1 MRAGIALAPRTAAEA
16 AFAFLEDADDVV
28 VLAVEPGWA
37 GQPFQP
43 GAVAKIEA
51 LRSEIDR
58 RGLDVEV
65 HVDGGV
71 NLETVAR
78 CVQAGAD
85 VLVAATAIFGA
96 ADPVRSARELK
107 ASAEATV

>member
-1 MRAGIALAPRTAAEA
+1 
-16 AFAFLEDADDVV
+16 
-28 VLAVEPGWA
+28 
-37 GQPFQP
+37 
-43 GAVAKIEA
+43 VAKIEA

-96 ADPVRSARELK
+96 ADPVRSARQLK
-107 ASAEATV
+107 ASAEVTV

>member
-1 MRAGIALAPRTAAEA
+1 MALAPRTAAEA

-51 LRSEIDR
+51 LRAEIDR
-58 RGLDVEV
+58 RGLDAEV

-85 VLVAATAIFGA
+85 VLVAATAIFRGSG
-96 ADPVRSARELK
+96 RSARELK
-107 ASAEATV
+107 ASVEATV

>member
-1 MRAGIALAPRTAAEA
+1 M
-16 AFAFLEDADDVV
+16 V
-28 VLAVEPGWA
+28 VLAVEPVG

-51 LRSEIDR
+51 LRAEIDR
-58 RGLDVEV
+58 RGLDAEV

-85 VLVAATAIFGA
+85 VLVAATAIWAG
-96 ADPVRSARELK
+96 DPARSARELK
-107 ASAEATV
+107 ASVEATV

>member
-1 MRAGIALAPRTAAEA
+1 
-16 AFAFLEDADDVV
+16 
-28 VLAVEPGWA
+28 
-37 GQPFQP
+37 
-43 GAVAKIEA
+43 VAKIEA

-107 ASAEATV
+107 ASAEVTV